1 MSYISITTGFQPVKG
16 GAVPSIRFIHNDTMN
31 DTVLLERIAKSLEK
45 IASEG
50 LHITIDHGHIE
61 HIDHVDH
68 IDAIDHTHID
78 DIGEIHGDV
87 ITHPKK
93 F

>member
-1 MSYISITTGFQPVKG
+1 MMTDHVKRI
-16 GAVPSIRFIHNDTMN
+16 ADS
-31 DTVLLERIAKSLEK
+31 LERIATILE
-45 IASEG
+45 SNV
-50 LHITIDHGHIE
+50 HISIDHGHIE

-68 IDAIDHTHID
+68 AHID

-87 ITHPKK
+87 TTHPKP

>member
-1 MSYISITTGFQPVKG
+1 MMTDDVKRI
-16 GAVPSIRFIHNDTMN
+16 ADS
-31 DTVLLERIAKSLEK
+31 LERIASILE
-45 IASEG
+45 SNV
-50 LHITIDHGHIE
+50 HISIDHGHIE

-68 IDAIDHTHID
+68 AHID

-87 ITHPKK
+87 ITHPKA

>member
-1 MSYISITTGFQPVKG
+1 MMSNDIKRIS
-16 GAVPSIRFIHNDTMN
+16 D
-31 DTVLLERIAKSLEK
+31 SLEK
-45 IASEG
+45 IASILESNV
-50 LHITIDHGHIE
+50 HISIDHGHIE

-68 IDAIDHTHID
+68 AHID

-87 ITHPKK
+87 TTHPKP

>member
-1 MSYISITTGFQPVKG
+1 MTSSSSPADRI
-16 GAVPSIRFIHNDTMN
+16 ADA
-31 DTVLLERIAKSLEK
+31 LERIANILE
-45 IASEG
+45 SNV
-50 LHITIDHGHIE
+50 HISIDHGHIE

-68 IDAIDHTHID
+68 AHID

-87 ITHPKK
+87 VTHAKN

>member
-1 MSYISITTGFQPVKG
+1 MKASDRI
-16 GAVPSIRFIHNDTMN
+16 ADA
-31 DTVLLERIAKSLEK
+31 LERIANILE
-45 IASEG
+45 SNV
-50 LHITIDHGHIE
+50 HISIDHGHIE

-68 IDAIDHTHID
+68 AHID

-87 ITHPKK
+87 TTHPKP

>member
-1 MSYISITTGFQPVKG
+1 MTSPADRIADS
-16 GAVPSIRFIHNDTMN
+16 
-31 DTVLLERIAKSLEK
+31 LERIAKILE
-45 IASEG
+45 SNV
-50 LHITIDHGHIE
+50 HISIDHGHIE

-68 IDAIDHTHID
+68 AHID

-87 ITHPKK
+87 VTHPKN